1 MGLRSSFREINALIN
16 IFAYYYQT
24 LMNGGLPSWAA
35 ALTAQLQ
42 ESLTVKNLIGILLK
56 ENAKLS
62 RKKPRA
68 QPATENENG
77 TQSEERACELFWCV
91 AGACFAVCCVIFWS
105 QGRRNVQCSVHV
117 HAALH
122 ALLSLHPTAHRV
134 LARSA
139 RELRHV
145 ADAELTPAR

>member
-1 MGLRSSFREINALIN
+1 MGEECHATKFLGERFRNHGGRP
-16 IFAYYYQT
+16 
-24 LMNGGLPSWAA
+24 NGMTFMGRGTHSA
-35 ALTAQLQ
+35 TARILNGKEFDRYIIKKKMQNFH
-42 ESLTVKNLIGILLK
+42 EKNQ
-56 ENAKLS
+56 
-62 RKKPRA
+62 RA
-68 QPATENENG
+68 QPATENEHG

>member
-1 MGLRSSFREINALIN
+1 MQNFHEKN
-16 IFAYYYQT
+16 
-24 LMNGGLPSWAA
+24 
-35 ALTAQLQ
+35 Q
-42 ESLTVKNLIGILLK
+42 EHSQPQRTRTG
-56 ENAKLS
+56 
-62 RKKPRA
+62 RKA
-68 QPATENENG
+68 
-77 TQSEERACELFWCV
+77 QSEERACELFWCV
-91 AGACFAVCCVIFWS
+91 AGACFAVCCVVFWS